1 MKISVNQYWSL
12 LGRYLKPEWKRA
24 VLMFGLLLASIGLQ
38 LFVPQ
43 IVREFIDSALA
54 GEPVAVLTRLGG
66 IFLLLAVAKEIG
78 SLWST
83 YISQDVRWRSTNALR
98 RDLALHTLK
107 LDMKF
112 HNLRTPG
119 EMIERVDGDVDEL
132 SNFFSQFVIQI
143 LGNLILLVGVLFM
156 LFREDVRI
164 GFAFLAFCLV
174 TFFVLLKIIN
184 YAVGYWEKAREASA
198 ELFGFLEERLA
209 GTEDIAA
216 LGAGAYKMR
225 RLSQALTTHLVDSRV
240 AWVKGA
246 VIWMVSLSIFTLGN
260 ILAFAMGALFYQ
272 AGTLSIGSV
281 YVIFHYTELLRRP
294 LETITRQM
302 QDLQRAGGSVARI
315 QELFAMQPSQKDG
328 EGAMGIADAAHVAFD
343 GIKFSYNGEDV
354 ILDDVGFDL
363 EPGKVLGLLGRT
375 GSGKTTIA
383 RLLFRLYDPQEGA
396 VRLNGVDVRSPS
408 LKDLRR
414 SVAMVTQDVQLFKA
428 TVRDNLTFFD
438 RNITDAE
445 VEAALRDLGLWDWVE
460 ELPEGLDT
468 VLESGGGGL
477 SAGEAQ
483 LLAFTRVFLRNPGL
497 IVLDEASS
505 RLDPATEQLIERA
518 VDKLFEGRTAI
529 IIAHRLATVRRAD
542 RIMILEKGRIVEIGD
557 REQLSAD
564 RKSRFAHLLKT
575 GMEEVLA

>member
-1 MKISVNQYWSL
+1 MNISVKQYWRL
-12 LGRYLKPEWKRA
+12 LGKYLIPEWRRA
-24 VLMFGLLLASIGLQ
+24 VWMFGLLIGSIGLQ

-43 IVREFIDSALA
+43 IVRSFIDAALA
-54 GEPVAVLTRLGG
+54 GEPAAVLTRMGG
-66 IFLLLAVAKEIG
+66 TFLVLAVAKEIG

-98 RDLALHTLK
+98 RDLALHALR

-119 EMIERVDGDVDEL
+119 EMIERVDSDVDEL

-143 LGNLILLVGVLFM
+143 LGNLILLVGVLVM

-164 GFAFLAFCLV
+164 GLAFLGFVLV

-184 YAVGYWEKAREASA
+184 YAVGHWEKAREASA

-216 LGAGAYKMR
+216 LGAGPYKMR

-246 VIWMVSLSIFTLGN
+246 VIWMVSLSIFTMGN
-260 ILAFAMGALFYQ
+260 ILAFAMGALFFE
-272 AGTLSIGSV
+272 AGTLTIGGV

-315 QELFAMQPSQKDG
+315 QELFAMEPGQKDG
-328 EGAMGIADAAHVAFD
+328 EGNMALHTATSVQFD
-343 GIKFSYNGEDV
+343 RIRFSYNGEDV
-354 ILDDVGFDL
+354 TLDDVDFRL

-396 VRLNGVDVRSPS
+396 VRLNDVDIRTPA
-408 LKDLRR
+408 LRELR
-414 SVAMVTQDVQLFKA
+414 QSVAMVTQDVQLFKA

-438 RNITDAE
+438 RSISDDQ
-445 VEAALRDLGLWDWVE
+445 VVGALRDLGLWNWVQ

-468 VLESGGGGL
+468 VLQSGGGGL

-542 RIMILEKGRIVEIGD
+542 QIMILEKGQIIEHGD
-557 REQLSAD
+557 RAVLAAD
-564 RKSRFAHLLKT
+564 TDSRFAQLLRT

>member
-1 MKISVNQYWSL
+1 MKISVNEYWAL
-12 LGRYLKPEWKRA
+12 LGKYLKPEWRRA
-24 VLMFGLLLASIGLQ
+24 VLMFGMLLSSIGLQ

-43 IVREFIDSALA
+43 IVREFIDAALV
-54 GEPVAVLTRLGG
+54 GEPTSVLTRLGA
-66 IFLLLAVAKEIG
+66 IFLALAVAKEIG

-98 RDLALHTLK
+98 RDLALHTLH

-119 EMIERVDGDVDEL
+119 EMIERVDSDVDEL

-143 LGNLILLVGVLFM
+143 LGNLVLLVGVLVM
-156 LFREDVRI
+156 LFREDFRI
-164 GFAFLAFCLV
+164 GLAFLGFCLV
-174 TFFVLLKIIN
+174 TFVVLVRIIN
-184 YAVGYWEKAREASA
+184 YAVGHWEKAREASA

-216 LGAGAYKMR
+216 LGAGPYKMR

-260 ILAFAMGALFYQ
+260 ILAFAMGALFFE
-272 AGTLSIGSV
+272 AGTLTIGGV
-281 YVIFHYTELLRRP
+281 YIIFHYTELLRRP

-315 QELFAMQPSQKDG
+315 RELFAMEPSLKDG
-328 EGAMGIADAAHVAFD
+328 DAQMAIHAAAHVAFD
-343 GIKFSYNGEDV
+343 RIKFSYNGEDV
-354 ILDDVGFDL
+354 ILDDIDFYL

-396 VRLNGVDVRSPS
+396 VRLNGTDIRTPS
-408 LKDLRR
+408 LHDLRK

-438 RNITDAE
+438 RDISDEE
-445 VEAALRDLGLWDWVE
+445 VEHALHDLGLWNWVQQ
-460 ELPEGLDT
+460 LPEGLDT

-518 VDKLFEGRTAI
+518 VEKLFEGRTAI

-542 RIMILEKGRIVEIGD
+542 RIMILEKGRIIEHGE
-557 REQLSAD
+557 RRRLAAD
-564 RKSRFAHLLKT
+564 PESRFAHLLRT